1 MAFPPID
8 EIAHQVRSGQRS
20 ARSFAQESLELIASK
35 NPQVNAFV
43 ALDPERSLAQASAV
57 DELVAEGVDPGPL
70 AGVPLGVKDLED
82 AVGFVTT
89 EGSPLNEHAAAA
101 LHDSLLV
108 ARLRR
113 AGCVVI
119 GKTNTP
125 PYGWTARTDNALFG
139 LTRNPWNL
147 DHHAGGSSGG
157 SAAAVSSGMLPL
169 ATASDGGGSI
179 RIPASICGLPGF
191 KASFGRVPNGGAE
204 APGWLAL
211 SSKGILA
218 RSVRETALATE
229 IIVGPDPSDLG
240 SLPRPEASWLSAIE
254 DPHTP
259 AKVAWSPSLGYAE
272 ADREVLD
279 ACLRALDLLEAS
291 GVEVVEIKGPFDH
304 DPVMEWLTIVNTCL
318 ARSTLDLREHPR
330 YTELDQGLRNFIA
343 MGDEVSG
350 TQLVEALDASHH
362 ANLQLVELFS
372 EFRLLISPT
381 LASLPPAVADGSEGM
396 VNGQRSAS
404 WVGFTYPFN
413 LTKSPAMSIPVGLSS
428 SGLPIGMQL
437 IGPQHGD
444 LVVLRAA
451 AALEAMLQFKL
462 TPEAR

>member
-20 ARSFAQESLELIASK
+20 ARSFAEESLELIASK

-89 EGSPLNEHAAAA
+89 EGSPLNEHAVPA

-147 DHHAGGSSGG
+147 NHHAGGSSGG

-211 SSKGILA
+211 SSKG
-218 RSVRETALATE
+218 
-229 IIVGPDPSDLG
+229 
-240 SLPRPEASWLSAIE
+240 
-254 DPHTP
+254 
-259 AKVAWSPSLGYAE
+259 
-272 ADREVLD
+272 
-279 ACLRALDLLEAS
+279 
-291 GVEVVEIKGPFDH
+291 
-304 DPVMEWLTIVNTCL
+304 
-318 ARSTLDLREHPR
+318 
-330 YTELDQGLRNFIA
+330 
-343 MGDEVSG
+343 
-350 TQLVEALDASHH
+350 
-362 ANLQLVELFS
+362 
-372 EFRLLISPT
+372 
-381 LASLPPAVADGSEGM
+381 
-396 VNGQRSAS
+396 
-404 WVGFTYPFN
+404 
-413 LTKSPAMSIPVGLSS
+413 
-428 SGLPIGMQL
+428 
-437 IGPQHGD
+437 
-444 LVVLRAA
+444 
-451 AALEAMLQFKL
+451 
-462 TPEAR
+462 